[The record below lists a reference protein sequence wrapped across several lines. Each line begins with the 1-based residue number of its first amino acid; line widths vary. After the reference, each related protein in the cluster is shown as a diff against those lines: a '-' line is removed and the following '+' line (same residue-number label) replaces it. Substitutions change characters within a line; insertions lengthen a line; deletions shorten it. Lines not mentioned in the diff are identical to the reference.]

1 MLPYK
6 KCPFLS
12 QKDFGM
18 KYTFFFFKEHKKQD
32 MVVVRIGSII
42 LIDFINNR
50 SNNNYLSK
58 VSS

>member
-18 KYTFFFFKEHKKQD
+18 KYTFFFKEHKKKQD
-32 MVVVRIGSII
+32 VVQIGSII